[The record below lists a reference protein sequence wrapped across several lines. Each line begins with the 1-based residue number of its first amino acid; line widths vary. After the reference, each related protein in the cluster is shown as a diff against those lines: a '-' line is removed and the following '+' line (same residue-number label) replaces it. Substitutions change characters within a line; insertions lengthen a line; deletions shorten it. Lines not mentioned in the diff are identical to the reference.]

1 VAKSSTVSA
10 HLRPLLLWLWKRL
23 PVGSQGLHA
32 LAWLVNV
39 RFAVGTTAVIFNERG
54 EVLLL
59 RHTYRRAG
67 FEWGLPGG
75 YAKGRESLERALA
88 RELGEETGW
97 IIAVDQLV
105 AINSEDNVPHLT
117 VIYLAQIVDGTFR
130 PSDEVAEYRFSPP
143 SDLHDLMRYERRA
156 IEQAR
161 GLWEARQTQA

>member
-1 VAKSSTVSA
+1 VAKSTAYPSP
-10 HLRPLLLWLWKRL
+10 LRRLLLWLWKRL
-23 PVGSQGLHA
+23 PIGGHGLHT

-59 RHTYRRAG
+59 RHTYRRPG

-88 RELGEETGW
+88 RELQEETGW
-97 IIAVDQLV
+97 TIVVDQLV
-105 AINSEDNVPHLT
+105 EINSEDNVPHLT
-117 VIYLAQIVDGTFR
+117 VLYLAHIVDGVFQ

-143 SDLHDLMRYERRA
+143 SDLRDLMRYERRA

-161 GLWEARQTQA
+161 QLWEARQAQA